1 MDQAF
6 SSESIQLNR
15 NGFLSSAPS
24 LMRLLEIE
32 SNLNEIENNVN
43 MQLLAKRAAQEFQ
56 VLAQQNDDLFKE
68 KEQFRQKYDDLEQQ
82 MDALREEVKE
92 LEVYREEN
100 QNLMAL
106 NAKYQTESQIFE
118 QQTLILQ
125 ESINDLKIELAQRK
139 SSENASNAKFDIDDD
154 VAASSNAKTESVKR
168 TNVNEQ
174 RLMAQVSQIMKEKN
188 ALELELDEMK
198 SSQSAE
204 SAKMNA
210 LSQKLAESQKEVDR
224 LNNDLTEQQDNYI
237 KLR

>member
-1 MDQAF
+1 MEQAF

-32 SNLNEIENNVN
+32 SNSNEIENNVD

-82 MDALREEVKE
+82 MDALREEVRE